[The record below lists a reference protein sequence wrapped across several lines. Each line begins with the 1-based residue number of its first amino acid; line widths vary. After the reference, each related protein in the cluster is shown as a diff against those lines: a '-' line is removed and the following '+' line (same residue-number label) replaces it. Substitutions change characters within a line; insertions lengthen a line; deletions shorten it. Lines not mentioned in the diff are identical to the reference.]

1 MALAQGTP
9 VLLLDEPTT
18 FLDLAHQCE
27 VMDLLQHLNAT
38 DGRTIVAVLHDLN
51 QACRYAHHLIAIKDG
66 AVVATGPP
74 AAVVT
79 EAIGC
84 RRVRFG
90 GACHRRP
97 HHRHST
103 RAATRARPPDVTA
116 RRRPCCSSPGWWRQS
131 VVLMFVTLLSI
142 AYGSKPIPIGT
153 VFKAFTEFDGSNEQL
168 IVRSL
173 RVPRTAVGL
182 MVGACLG
189 LSGAIMQ
196 GLTRNPLADPG
207 ILGVDAGAALAVV
220 IAIYVF
226 GVSSLLG
233 YVWFSYAGALVA
245 SVVVYG
251 LGSGG
256 RTGATPVKIALAGAA
271 LSALLGSFTSAI
283 LLLDT
288 ATLDQFRFWSVGSIA
303 GRDGDIARQVAPFVV
318 VAVALS
324 LCMWKAL
331 DTLALGD
338 DVARSLG
345 ASVGAPVRCARSRS
359 CSPRAPPPLRADL
372 SRSSVS

>member
-1 MALAQGTP
+1 MT
-9 VLLLDEPTT
+9 V
-18 FLDLAHQCE
+18 
-27 VMDLLQHLNAT
+27 
-38 DGRTIVAVLHDLN
+38 
-51 QACRYAHHLIAIKDG
+51 
-66 AVVATGPP
+66 
-74 AAVVT
+74 
-79 EAIGC
+79 
-84 RRVRFG
+84 
-90 GACHRRP
+90 
-97 HHRHST
+97 
-103 RAATRARPPDVTA
+103 
-116 RRRPCCSSPGWWRQS
+116 RRRPLLIGGLVVSA
-131 VVLMFVTLLSI
+131 VVLTFVTLLSI

-153 VFKAFTEFDGSNEQL
+153 VFEAFTEFDGSNDQL

-173 RVPRTAVGL
+173 RVPRTVIGL

-207 ILGVDAGAALAVV
+207 ILGVNAGAALAVV

-226 GVSSLLG
+226 DAGSLLG
-233 YVWFSYAGALVA
+233 YVWFSFAGALVA
-245 SVVVYG
+245 SVIVYG

-271 LSALLGSFTSAI
+271 VSALLGSFTSAI

-324 LCMWKAL
+324 LCTWRAL

-345 ASVGAPVRCARSRS
+345 ASVGRARALCGIAIVLTAGTATAACGPIAFVGLVIPHMVRKFTGPAHRWLLPYSMILAPILLLGSDIIGRVIARPSEVQVGIVTALVG
-359 CSPRAPPPLRADL
+359 APFFVAVARRTRLTQL
-372 SRSSVS
+372 

>member
-1 MALAQGTP
+1 
-9 VLLLDEPTT
+9 
-18 FLDLAHQCE
+18 
-27 VMDLLQHLNAT
+27 
-38 DGRTIVAVLHDLN
+38 
-51 QACRYAHHLIAIKDG
+51 
-66 AVVATGPP
+66 
-74 AAVVT
+74 
-79 EAIGC
+79 
-84 RRVRFG
+84 
-90 GACHRRP
+90 
-97 HHRHST
+97 
-103 RAATRARPPDVTA
+103 
-116 RRRPCCSSPGWWRQS
+116 
-131 VVLMFVTLLSI
+131 
-142 AYGSKPIPIGT
+142 
-153 VFKAFTEFDGSNEQL
+153 
-168 IVRSL
+168 
-173 RVPRTAVGL
+173 

-207 ILGVDAGAALAVV
+207 ILGVNAGAALAVV

-226 GVSSLLG
+226 DAGSLLG
-233 YVWFSYAGALVA
+233 YVWFSFAGALVA
-245 SVVVYG
+245 SLIVYG

-271 LSALLGSFTSAI
+271 VSALLGSFTSAI

-324 LCMWKAL
+324 LCTWRAL

-345 ASVGAPVRCARSRS
+345 ASVGRARALCGIAIVLTAGTATAACGPIAFVGLVIPHMVRKFTGPAHRWLLPYSMILAPILLLGSDIIGRVIARPSEVQVGIVTALVG
-359 CSPRAPPPLRADL
+359 APFFVVVARRTRLTQL
-372 SRSSVS
+372 

>member
-1 MALAQGTP
+1 MA
-9 VLLLDEPTT
+9 D
-18 FLDLAHQCE
+18 
-27 VMDLLQHLNAT
+27 
-38 DGRTIVAVLHDLN
+38 
-51 QACRYAHHLIAIKDG
+51 
-66 AVVATGPP
+66 
-74 AAVVT
+74 
-79 EAIGC
+79 
-84 RRVRFG
+84 RRWS
-90 GACHRRP
+90 CL
-97 HHRHST
+97 T
-103 RAATRARPPDVTA
+103 
-116 RRRPCCSSPGWWRQS
+116 
-131 VVLMFVTLLSI
+131 FVTLLSI

-153 VFKAFTEFDGSNEQL
+153 VFEAFTEFDGSNDQL

-173 RVPRTAVGL
+173 RVPRTVIGL

-207 ILGVDAGAALAVV
+207 ILGVNAGAALAVV

-226 GVSSLLG
+226 DVGSLLG
-233 YVWFSYAGALVA
+233 YVWFSFAGALVA
-245 SVVVYG
+245 SVIVYG

-271 LSALLGSFTSAI
+271 VSALLGSFTSAI

-288 ATLDQFRFWSVGSIA
+288 ETLDQFRFWSVGSIA

-324 LCMWKAL
+324 LCTWRAL

-345 ASVGAPVRCARSRS
+345 ASVGTQPARCARSRS
-359 CSPRAPPPLRADL
+359 CSRRVPPTAACGADRVRRSRDPAHGPQVHRAGAPLAVAVLDDPRPDPVARRAT
-372 SRSSVS
+372 SSAV

>member
-1 MALAQGTP
+1 
-9 VLLLDEPTT
+9 
-18 FLDLAHQCE
+18 
-27 VMDLLQHLNAT
+27 
-38 DGRTIVAVLHDLN
+38 VAV
-51 QACRYAHHLIAIKDG
+51 
-66 AVVATGPP
+66 PP
-74 AAVVT
+74 
-79 EAIGC
+79 
-84 RRVRFG
+84 
-90 GACHRRP
+90 
-97 HHRHST
+97 
-103 RAATRARPPDVTA
+103 A
-116 RRRPCCSSPGWWRQS
+116 RRRLLLIGGL
-131 VVLMFVTLLSI
+131 VVAVIALSIVTLLSV

-153 VFKAFTEFDGSNEQL
+153 VFGAFTDFDGSNEHL

-173 RVPRTAVGL
+173 RVPRTSVGL

-226 GVSSLLG
+226 DVGSLLG

-245 SVVVYG
+245 SLVVYG
-251 LGSGG
+251 LGSAG
-256 RTGATPVKIALAGAA
+256 RSGATPVKIALAGAA

-288 ATLDQFRFWSVGSIA
+288 ETLDQFRFWAVGSIA
-303 GRDGDIARQVAPFVV
+303 GRDGDIARQVGPFVV
-318 VAVALS
+318 VAVVAS
-324 LCMWKAL
+324 LGTWRAL

-345 ASVGAPVRCARSRS
+345 ASVGRSRALCAIAIVLTAGTATAACGPIGFVGLVVPHMCRKFTGPAHRWLLPYS
-359 CSPRAPPPLRADL
+359 MVVAPILLLASDVAGRVIARPSEVQVGIVTALVGAPFFVVIARRTRLAQL
-372 SRSSVS
+372 